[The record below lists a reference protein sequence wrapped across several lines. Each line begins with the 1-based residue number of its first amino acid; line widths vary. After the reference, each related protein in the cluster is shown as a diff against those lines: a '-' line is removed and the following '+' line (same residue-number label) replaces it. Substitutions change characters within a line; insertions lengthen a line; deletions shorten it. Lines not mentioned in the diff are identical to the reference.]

1 MDRAELIR
9 DMKQFSKS
17 SFITKKKLADYM
29 DISDP
34 QYVQKYVADLE
45 RVDNKYYFIPDVASV
60 MKSRAVV

>member
-17 SFITKKKLADYM
+17 SFITKRKLADYM
-29 DISDP
+29 NISDT

-45 RVDNKYYFIPDVASV
+45 RVDGKYYFIPDVATV